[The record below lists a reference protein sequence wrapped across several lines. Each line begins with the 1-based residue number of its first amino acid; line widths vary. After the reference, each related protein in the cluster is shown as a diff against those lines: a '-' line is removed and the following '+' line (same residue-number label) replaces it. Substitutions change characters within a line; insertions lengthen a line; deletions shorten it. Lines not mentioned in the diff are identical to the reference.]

1 MSAANSIS
9 KTSKSQG
16 APFWQTSHK
25 VSNSISDNDCLR
37 PQSCFSAASQYL
49 KEGKT
54 KKATFLFKKI
64 QELYPFTTWRQRA
77 AYILGRELI
86 EEEGA
91 NAEALLK
98 NAVALSDIA
107 DYVLFDLAAFYRN
120 QNRNIDAIATYDR
133 LLRDHP
139 KSLLTKKTY
148 FEKANL
154 LIKMKDYPQ
163 AITLLEQCLVN
174 YPYDNLSPHIT
185 LNLLRCA
192 ASTKNKEKTISY
204 LPILNK
210 YYPLL
215 SPEMQ
220 SEAQQIVSSMGID
233 KQLIQVPNDKEV
245 YMRGQLFFDRGDYLK
260 ALEDFQ
266 SLSTSDNFEA
276 HLMSAK
282 ALFQLKRY
290 TNAESMLRK
299 YVSTEISKKSHEQ
312 LSDAY
317 LILAKTA
324 RKLNKPS
331 LLVKS
336 QKNLAKMSPRGWKT
350 GKAMLL
356 LGNYYLDSN
365 KVRKALK
372 IYKKISAKIKI
383 DEIQAEALWKTGWIK
398 YRKRD
403 FRGAR
408 KSFSLYLDSY
418 PTGIR
423 HDKFL
428 YWKARAEEKMGYRKA
443 AKLDYLE
450 LTSNNGKSYYRQI
463 GRDRLARLNRK
474 KGKKYRRPKVKK
486 EEIIPFAP
494 STELLNDRNYLA
506 SVELLLLGMQE
517 EAMEELEILLDR
529 HASDKDSLVNI
540 IGMVYQM
547 GEFYVTY
554 QLIHKH
560 FQQLFED
567 GRGGTPSVVSK
578 LAFPLKVLNY
588 IKDKRLPGS
597 ASPFLIAS
605 IMREESGFNPLAL
618 SSAGAMGLMQIMP
631 KTGKSLAR
639 KAGNKTFKLEQLL
652 DPDVS
657 IRLGGLYLGQL
668 YKRFKGNI
676 VLTIASYNAGP
687 TAVRRWAKKMKMD
700 KDEFVESIP
709 YKETRRYTKRV
720 LRTYT
725 EFLRLTGNTL
735 PKIL

>member
-1 MSAANSIS
+1 
-9 KTSKSQG
+9 
-16 APFWQTSHK
+16 
-25 VSNSISDNDCLR
+25 
-37 PQSCFSAASQYL
+37 
-49 KEGKT
+49 
-54 KKATFLFKKI
+54 
-64 QELYPFTTWRQRA
+64 
-77 AYILGRELI
+77 
-86 EEEGA
+86 
-91 NAEALLK
+91 
-98 NAVALSDIA
+98 
-107 DYVLFDLAAFYRN
+107 
-120 QNRNIDAIATYDR
+120 
-133 LLRDHP
+133 
-139 KSLLTKKTY
+139 
-148 FEKANL
+148 
-154 LIKMKDYPQ
+154 MKHYPQ
-163 AITLLEQCLVN
+163 AIILLEEYLKE
-174 YPYDNLSPHIT
+174 YPYDNLSPDIT
-185 LNLLRCA
+185 LNLLKCA
-192 ASTKNKEKTISY
+192 AAIGNKEKTVSY

-215 SPEMQ
+215 SSEMQ
-220 SEAQQIVSSMGID
+220 SEVKQIISSMGIN
-233 KQLIQVPNDKEV
+233 KQLLLVANDKEV
-245 YMRGQLFFDRGDYLK
+245 YMRGQIFFDRGNFSK

-266 SLSTSDNFEA
+266 SLADTDNYEA

-282 ALFQLKRY
+282 SLFQLKRY
-290 TNAESMLRK
+290 ADAESMLRK
-299 YVSTEISKKSHEQ
+299 YVSIEISKKSPEQ

-317 LILAKTA
+317 LIRAKIA
-324 RKLNKPS
+324 RKLGKPS
-331 LLVKS
+331 LLVDT
-336 QKNLAKMSPRGWKT
+336 QKNLARISPSGWKT

-356 LGNYYLDSN
+356 LGDYYLDRN
-365 KVRKALK
+365 KVSKAFK
-372 IYKKISAKIKI
+372 IYKKISAKIKS
-383 DEIQAEALWKTGWIK
+383 EKIQSEALWKTGWIK

-403 FRGAR
+403 YKGAR
-408 KSFSLYLDSY
+408 KSFSLYLDTY
-418 PTGIR
+418 PDGIR

-428 YWKARAEEKMGYRKA
+428 YWKARTEEKLGYRKK

-450 LTSNNGKSYYRQI
+450 LTNNNGKSYYRQI

-474 KGKKYRRPKVKK
+474 KGKKYRRPKIKK
-486 EEIIPFAP
+486 EEVIPFAP

-506 SVELLLLGMQE
+506 AVELLLLGMQK
-517 EAMEELEILLDR
+517 EAMEELEVLLDR
-529 HASDKDSLVNI
+529 HASDKESLVNI
-540 IGMVYQM
+540 IGMIYQM

-567 GRGGTPSVVSK
+567 GRGGTPAIVTK

-597 ASPFLIAS
+597 ASPFLVAA

-631 KTGKSLAR
+631 ETGRSLAR
-639 KAGNKTFKLEQLL
+639 KAGNRSFKPDLLL
-652 DPDVS
+652 DPNVS

-725 EFLRLTGNTL
+725 EFLRLTGNAL